1 MKNQPPIASRKKPAL
16 TASLPTE
23 NLTSTLKEAYD
34 EYSDAIFRYCCFKVS
49 DREKAIDLTQDVFV
63 KVWQYLLAGNEVGNM
78 KALLYKVARNL
89 IIDEY
94 RKKKFDSLDTMAEAG
109 FEPADIRELDT
120 ISIVEAGLLVERIK
134 ELPDA
139 YSEVVFMRYVDDLS
153 VKEIAEAL
161 GEQENNVS
169 VRIHRGLHKLRKS
182 ITESL

>member
-1 MKNQPPIASRKKPAL
+1 MEHL
-16 TASLPTE
+16 TLQ
-23 NLTSTLKEAYD
+23 LKEAYD
-34 EYSDAIFRYCCFKVS
+34 EHSDAIFRYCCFKVS

-63 KVWQYLLAGNEVGNM
+63 KVWQYLLAGNEVENM

-94 RKKKFDSLDTMAEAG
+94 RKKKFDSLDTLSEAG
-109 FEPADIRELDT
+109 FEPSDAAALDT

-134 ELPDA
+134 ELPES

-161 GEQENNVS
+161 GEQENNIS
-169 VRIHRGLHKLRKS
+169 VRIHRGLHKLRAS
-182 ITESL
+182 ITQTP

>member
-1 MKNQPPIASRKKPAL
+1 MKRPVSEHKNKKPQASISTDELAL
-16 TASLPTE
+16 K
-23 NLTSTLKEAYD
+23 LKQAYD
-34 EYSDAIFRYCCFKVS
+34 EYSDAIFRYCTFKVS

-63 KVWQYLLAGNEVGNM
+63 KVWQYLLSGNEVENM

-94 RKKKFDSLDTMAEAG
+94 RKKKFDSLDTMSEAG
-109 FEPADIRELDT
+109 FEPADTGQLDT

-169 VRIHRGLHKLRKS
+169 VRIHRGLHKLKVS
-182 ITESL
+182 ITQTS